1 MYLLTDNISDS
12 DSLYHIR
19 HTWLY
24 RTGGFLN
31 PGFPW
36 HQFSAVKDAGS
47 DLWYGFHILLIPFTY
62 NHDLLAG
69 IKTGGIFE
77 SVILIFS
84 LLLFFKRIKVWQ
96 PAFWT
101 LFFISAT
108 PEMFYRMTSARPHVI
123 STALIILLFSFAGE
137 WRRGGKWLVFF
148 ISLLISFVHLAIAWA
163 APLVVFAA
171 ALSERVMKQKNENM
185 IPAVLG
191 VVAGLLLRPNFFGSA
206 KLFYIQTF
214 GVIFA
219 KIAGRPLPF
228 GFELEGLN
236 FQDIFSAGVFFTA
249 LAAAIIIFINRRG
262 KNRAVFPE
270 ESFPV
275 ILSSSALCFFF
286 LLLSVLAAKRAMD
299 FVFFFGIAFIS
310 VIFSGFINNRPDG
323 LKAKIQKAG
332 VVFVVL
338 VFGAYNMFSA
348 LNYKEKYGHR
358 PDVFKEAALWL
369 LDNSEKGDIVAH
381 FNFLDSQKLFFWN
394 QKNYYITGFDP
405 IFQYSFNEKLY
416 SYLEFSRF
424 ADAQAEAGAAHD
436 RKNDAIELH
445 GHLTGDFHA
454 KYLFM
459 EKRYF
464 TSLIGELDGKPGFK
478 KVFESD
484 GEIIYKV
491 ERI

>member
-69 IKTGGIFE
+69 IKAGGIFE

-299 FVFFFGIAFIS
+299 F
-310 VIFSGFINNRPDG
+310 
-323 LKAKIQKAG
+323 
-332 VVFVVL
+332 
-338 VFGAYNMFSA
+338 
-348 LNYKEKYGHR
+348 
-358 PDVFKEAALWL
+358 
-369 LDNSEKGDIVAH
+369 
-381 FNFLDSQKLFFWN
+381 NFLDSQKLFFWN

-464 TSLIGELDGKPGFK
+464 ASLIGELDGNPGFK
-478 KVFESD
+478 KVFESE
-484 GEIIYKV
+484 GEVIYEV

>member
-1 MYLLTDNISDS
+1 
-12 DSLYHIR
+12 
-19 HTWLY
+19 
-24 RTGGFLN
+24 
-31 PGFPW
+31 
-36 HQFSAVKDAGS
+36 
-47 DLWYGFHILLIPFTY
+47 
-62 NHDLLAG
+62 
-69 IKTGGIFE
+69 
-77 SVILIFS
+77 
-84 LLLFFKRIKVWQ
+84 
-96 PAFWT
+96 
-101 LFFISAT
+101 
-108 PEMFYRMTSARPHVI
+108 MFYRMTSARPHVI

-299 FVFFFGIAFIS
+299 F
-310 VIFSGFINNRPDG
+310 
-323 LKAKIQKAG
+323 
-332 VVFVVL
+332 
-338 VFGAYNMFSA
+338 
-348 LNYKEKYGHR
+348 
-358 PDVFKEAALWL
+358 
-369 LDNSEKGDIVAH
+369 
-381 FNFLDSQKLFFWN
+381 NFLDSQKLFFWN

-464 TSLIGELDGKPGFK
+464 ASLIGELDGKPGFK